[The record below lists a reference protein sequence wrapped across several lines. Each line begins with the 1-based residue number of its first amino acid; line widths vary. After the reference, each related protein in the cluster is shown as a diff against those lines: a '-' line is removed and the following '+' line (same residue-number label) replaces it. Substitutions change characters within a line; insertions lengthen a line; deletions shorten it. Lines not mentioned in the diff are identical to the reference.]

1 MRGKA
6 VSIERRAYWMAR
18 HESGASLT
26 ALSAESGIRRE
37 VLSRWWQRFQAEG
50 LTGLQPRS
58 RRPTR
63 SPTTG
68 IRIVLLISFLAN
80 VSVPE
85 AAV

>member
-50 LTGLQPRS
+50 LTGLAPVLRVS
-58 RRPTR
+58 TGRVPIVHSGGRG
-63 SPTTG
+63 SPVQE
-68 IRIVLLISFLAN
+68 RES
-80 VSVPE
+80 
-85 AAV
+85 